1 MNKRIVEING
11 IYRHFKGKNYKVLC
25 VAKHSET
32 MEELVI
38 YKALY
43 SNGDVYA
50 RPVDMFLEKVDAVK
64 YPNSNQEY
72 RFELIESEE

>member
-1 MNKRIVEING
+1 MQKIEIG
-11 IYRHFKGKNYKVLC
+11 CKYRHFKGNLYEIVGF
-25 VAKHSET
+25 AKHSET